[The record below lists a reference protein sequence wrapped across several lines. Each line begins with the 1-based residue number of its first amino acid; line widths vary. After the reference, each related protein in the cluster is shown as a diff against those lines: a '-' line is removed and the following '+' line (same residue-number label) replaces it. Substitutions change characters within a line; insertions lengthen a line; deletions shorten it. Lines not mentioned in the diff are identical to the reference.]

1 MNPADT
7 GPLWCQRMYQGV
19 WQTPF
24 QCHWQR
30 RVGSRRF
37 GFGCCHMRFTES
49 KLEKGVDIDDDKVVE
64 YVLNANGWEIC
75 TLSSLSEHHSLSSL
89 TRFVLNH
96 L

>member
-1 MNPADT
+1 
-7 GPLWCQRMYQGV
+7 
-19 WQTPF
+19 
-24 QCHWQR
+24 
-30 RVGSRRF
+30 
-37 GFGCCHMRFTES
+37 MRFTES